1 MSVEEE
7 DFDSLKSIRQEID
20 SIQVAAASSRSRNPS
35 VVESEEQLAQTQ
47 IVLDQLAES
56 ENLIHELSEPWEAKL
71 KRSEELRLYIIK
83 NFLFCFQIFCSDVKE
98 CRF

>member
-20 SIQVAAASSRSRNPS
+20 SIQVAAATSRSRNPS

-71 KRSEELRLYIIK
+71 KRSEELR
-83 NFLFCFQIFCSDVKE
+83 
-98 CRF
+98 